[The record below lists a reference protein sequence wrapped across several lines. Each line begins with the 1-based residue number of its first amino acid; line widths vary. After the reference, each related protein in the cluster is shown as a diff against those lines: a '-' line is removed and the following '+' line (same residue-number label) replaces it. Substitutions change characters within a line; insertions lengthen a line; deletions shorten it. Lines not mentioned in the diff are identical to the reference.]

1 VAAALRL
8 VSPPADLAAA
18 RPRRGPDLI
27 VAVPALTLA
36 LFLAPVLAGMLGTWL
51 PAFGW
56 LPALGGRSFTL
67 EPWRMLLAA
76 PELPAAL
83 RLTLTSGLLASLLSF
98 LIAVGFCAGC
108 HGTRFYRA
116 VEQLLAPLLAI
127 PHAAVAIG
135 LAFLIAPSGWLA
147 RLLSP
152 WATGWQLPPDIAT
165 VQDPLGLALA
175 AGLVVKEVPYLLVM
189 ILAASSQVEA
199 AQSLTVARS
208 LGYRPATAWLKA
220 VFPRIYPQIRLPV
233 YAVLAY
239 SLSTVDM
246 ALILA
251 PGTPPPL
258 APLLLRWFNDPDLT
272 MRFIAAAGATLQLI
286 LVILAILL
294 WRAGERLVGG
304 LFRRALADGGRA
316 QGGPAI
322 RLASGGAMLL
332 LLLAAAGALAGI
344 LLWSIAERWR
354 FPAALPT
361 QWSLAAWLRQAHAL
375 GAPAWTTLSIGVAV
389 AAAALAL
396 ALGCLENEQR
406 HGLHPTNR
414 ALWLIYAPLILP
426 QMSFLFG
433 LQVLLVTI
441 GLDGSWIG
449 LAWSHLLF
457 VLPYVFLSLAD
468 PFRTLDE
475 RYARSALCLGARPN
489 RVFWR
494 IKLPMLLRPVLV
506 AFAVGFAVSN
516 AQYLPTLF
524 AGAGRFS
531 SLTTEAV
538 SLAAGADRRVI
549 AIYVFAQSI
558 LPLVP
563 FALALLLSRRRR
575 NGAAGLNAMMDTRH
589 G

>member
-1 VAAALRL
+1 VAAALQL
-8 VSPPADLAAA
+8 VSLPADFAAT

-36 LFLAPVLAGMLGTWL
+36 LFLAPVLAGLLGTWL

-56 LPALGGRSFTL
+56 LPTLGGRSFGL

-83 RLTLTSGLLASLLSF
+83 RLTVTSGLLASLLSF

-108 HGTRFYRA
+108 HGAALYRA
-116 VEQLLAPLLAI
+116 VERLLAPLLAI
-127 PHAAVAIG
+127 PHAALAIG
-135 LAFLIAPSGWLA
+135 LAFLIAPSGWFA

-152 WATGWQLPPDIAT
+152 WATGWQVPPDIAT

-175 AGLVVKEVPYLLVM
+175 AGLVVKEVPYLLIM
-189 ILAASSQVEA
+189 MLAAGSQVES
-199 AQSLTVARS
+199 AQSLAVARS

-272 MRFIAAAGATLQLI
+272 MRFSAAAGATLQLLLVI
-286 LVILAILL
+286 LVIVL
-294 WRAGERLVGG
+294 WRVGERLVGS
-304 LFRRALADGGRA
+304 LFRLMIADGGRA
-316 QGGPAI
+316 QGGQAI
-322 RLASGGAMLL
+322 RLVGGGMMIL
-332 LLLAAAGALAGI
+332 LLLAAGGALAGI
-344 LLWSIAERWR
+344 FIWSVAERWR
-354 FPAALPT
+354 FPAVLPT
-361 QWSLAAWLRQAHAL
+361 QWSLAGWFRQGHEIA
-375 GAPAWTTLSIGVAV
+375 GPAWTTLSIGITV

-433 LQVLLVTI
+433 LQVLLVAI

-468 PFRTLDE
+468 PFRALDE

-549 AIYVFAQSI
+549 GIYAFAQSI
-558 LPLVP
+558 LPLLP

-575 NGAAGLNAMMDTRH
+575 NGSSRGR
-589 G
+589 

>member
-8 VSPPADLAAA
+8 VSLPADFTAA

-36 LFLAPVLAGMLGTWL
+36 LFLAPVLAGLLGTWL

-56 LPALGGRSFTL
+56 LPTLGGRSFSL
-67 EPWRMLLAA
+67 EPWHMLLAA

-83 RLTLTSGLLASLLSF
+83 RLTVTCGLLASLLSF

-108 HGTRFYRA
+108 HGTRLYRA
-116 VEQLLAPLLAI
+116 VERLLAPLLAI
-127 PHAAVAIG
+127 PHAAMAIG

-175 AGLVVKEVPYLLVM
+175 AGLVVKEAPYLLVM
-189 ILAASSQVEA
+189 MLAASNQVEA
-199 AQSLTVARS
+199 AQSLAVARS

-220 VFPRIYPQIRLPV
+220 VFPRLYPQIRLPT

-272 MRFIAAAGATLQLI
+272 MRFIGAAGATLQLM
-286 LVILAILL
+286 LVVLAILL
-294 WRAGERLVGG
+294 WRVGERVIGR
-304 LFRRALADGGRA
+304 LFRWALANGGRA
-316 QGGPAI
+316 QGGQAI
-322 RLASGGAMLL
+322 RLAGGGMMLL
-332 LLLAAAGALAGI
+332 LLLAAGGALAGI
-344 LLWSIAERWR
+344 LIWSLAERWR

-361 QWSLAAWLRQAHAL
+361 QWGLAGWLRQGHEFA
-375 GAPAWTTLSIGVAV
+375 GPTWTTLSIGVAV

-414 ALWLIYAPLILP
+414 VLWLIYTPLILP

-433 LQVLLVTI
+433 LQVLLVAL

-468 PFRTLDE
+468 PFRALDE

-494 IKLPMLLRPVLV
+494 VKLPMLLRPVLV

-549 AIYVFAQSI
+549 GIYAFAQSI
-558 LPLVP
+558 LPLLP
-563 FALALLLSRRRR
+563 FALALLLSRQRRYGSSWR
-575 NGAAGLNAMMDTRH
+575 VMDARH

>member
-1 VAAALRL
+1 
-8 VSPPADLAAA
+8 
-18 RPRRGPDLI
+18 
-27 VAVPALTLA
+27 
-36 LFLAPVLAGMLGTWL
+36 
-51 PAFGW
+51 
-56 LPALGGRSFTL
+56 
-67 EPWRMLLAA
+67 
-76 PELPAAL
+76 
-83 RLTLTSGLLASLLSF
+83 
-98 LIAVGFCAGC
+98 
-108 HGTRFYRA
+108 
-116 VEQLLAPLLAI
+116 
-127 PHAAVAIG
+127 
-135 LAFLIAPSGWLA
+135 
-147 RLLSP
+147 
-152 WATGWQLPPDIAT
+152 
-165 VQDPLGLALA
+165 
-175 AGLVVKEVPYLLVM
+175 VPYLLIM
-189 ILAASSQVEA
+189 MLAAGSQVES
-199 AQSLTVARS
+199 AQSLAVARG

-220 VFPRIYPQIRLPV
+220 VFPRIYPQIRLPA

-272 MRFIAAAGATLQLI
+272 MRFSAAAGATLQLM

-294 WRAGERLVGG
+294 WRVGERLVGG

-361 QWSLAAWLRQAHAL
+361 QWSLAGWFRQGHEIA
-375 GAPAWTTLSIGVAV
+375 APAWTTLSIGIAV

-433 LQVLLVTI
+433 LQVLLVAV
-441 GLDGSWIG
+441 GLDGSWLG

-468 PFRTLDE
+468 PFRALDE
-475 RYARSALCLGARPN
+475 RYVRSALCLGARPN

-549 AIYVFAQSI
+549 GIYAFAQSI
-558 LPLVP
+558 LPLLP

-575 NGAAGLNAMMDTRH
+575 NGSSRRGR
-589 G
+589 